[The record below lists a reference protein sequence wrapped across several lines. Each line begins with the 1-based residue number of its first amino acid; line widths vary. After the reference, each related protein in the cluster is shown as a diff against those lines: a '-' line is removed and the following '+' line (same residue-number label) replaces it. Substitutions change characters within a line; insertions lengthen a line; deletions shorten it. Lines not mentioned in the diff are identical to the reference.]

1 MMVTNCS
8 DQVRCCN
15 NAPTAGPTTL
25 VPTPTPTGCASVLD
39 CSNVCGGPDS
49 SCRVNLQAAFQTPF
63 FNQNIANNLLTL
75 MRNVS
80 NGRAGIDSM
89 EQQMAVADLTQMLQ
103 QSCSSWSSVDIY
115 ACVVRCRD
123 LIPICGAEAVP
134 SAACTACGECTKYIA
149 CDEQAGLAWLT
160 VQRSSLFPA
169 DQSARASALSRF
181 KQVLNTELAAD
192 AFTGAVASR
201 ILPSFDLL
209 LNVLPA
215 ELVSSQRSLVS
226 RFSAQTCLQTD
237 ATKALLCSATPACA
251 DCSTSGSPSACDGNC
266 TQCVPIIVCQVRSV
280 SLPAGCTSPP
290 CLGCIL
296 CVASLHRC
304 ATESTAMRFGW
315 CGPVDPCRL
324 RRNVL

>member
-237 ATKALLCSATPACA
+237 ATKALTCSATPACA

-315 CGPVDPCRL
+315 CGHVDPCRL